1 MDKIQRYGKIIRQLR
16 FIYEFRTTSILK
28 RNYTTETSSDTN
40 VANTEAENKSN
51 TNPEIHGFAQAF
63 QKFSNIVTTSES
75 TVKPTFTSL
84 LRHSKFMDLGDPS
97 GQVVIGE
104 IVLVVNNDLY
114 IDFGWKFHCV
124 CPIPKQN
131 SSNYIRGSKV
141 MLRIKSLEL
150 STRFLGATTDLTL
163 LEADCILLRLISSP
177 LLKN

>member
-84 LRHSKFMDLGDPS
+84 LRHSKFMDVNIIFGN
-97 GQVVIGE
+97 
-104 IVLVVNNDLY
+104 IVYFSIIFFTYYNRDTIHIYNN
-114 IDFGWKFHCV
+114 I
-124 CPIPKQN
+124 
-131 SSNYIRGSKV
+131 NYISVRRS
-141 MLRIKSLEL
+141 
-150 STRFLGATTDLTL
+150 
-163 LEADCILLRLISSP
+163 
-177 LLKN
+177 